1 MLSLFEIAL
10 DVLEAVERAFD
21 AVSLHADGMEAG
33 DEVGVLE
40 ANEVFGAADCLLDVV
55 EICAG

>member
-1 MLSLFEIAL
+1 LLSLFEIVL
-10 DVLEAVERAFD
+10 DVSEAVERAFD

-40 ANEVFGAADCLLDVV
+40 ANEVFGTADCLLDVG